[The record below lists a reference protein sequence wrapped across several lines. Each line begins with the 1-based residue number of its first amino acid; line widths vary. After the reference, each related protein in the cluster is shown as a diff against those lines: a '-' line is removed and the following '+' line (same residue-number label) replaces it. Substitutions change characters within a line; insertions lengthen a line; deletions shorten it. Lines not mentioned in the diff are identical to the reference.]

1 MAEVT
6 EDQAS
11 ALLGLVLRMYARQIA
26 ILKLART
33 LSGISEL
40 EIDEVIDQAIQRLH
54 QIPLVEDALARK
66 DLSQLPA
73 LVKSLESLP
82 VDQW

>member
-1 MAEVT
+1 MAAVT
-6 EDQAS
+6 EDQAA

-26 ILKLART
+26 VLKLARA

-40 EIDEVIDQAIQRLH
+40 EIDEAIEQATQRLH

>member
-1 MAEVT
+1 MAALS
-6 EDQAS
+6 EDQAA

-40 EIDEVIDQAIQRLH
+40 EIDEAVNQAIQRLR
-54 QIPLVEDALARK
+54 QFPLVEEVLSRK

-73 LVKSLESLP
+73 LVQSLESVP

>member
-1 MAEVT
+1 MAALS
-6 EDQAS
+6 EDQAA

-40 EIDEVIDQAIQRLH
+40 EIDEAVDQAIQRLR
-54 QIPLVEDALARK
+54 QFPLVEEALSRK

-73 LVKSLESLP
+73 LVQSLESVP